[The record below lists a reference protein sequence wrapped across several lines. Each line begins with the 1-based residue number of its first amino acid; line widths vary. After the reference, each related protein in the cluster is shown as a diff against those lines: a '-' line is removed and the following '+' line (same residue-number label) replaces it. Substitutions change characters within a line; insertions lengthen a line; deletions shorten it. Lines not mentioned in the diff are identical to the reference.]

1 MELTVRPSRVS
12 CASTRS
18 SCPMST
24 ATTLRMNASSP
35 ATCDLVVAFTGGDYG
50 QFGVMQGFAEQ
61 LLREFVFPAA
71 AP

>member
-1 MELTVRPSRVS
+1 
-12 CASTRS
+12 
-18 SCPMST
+18 
-24 ATTLRMNASSP
+24 
-35 ATCDLVVAFTGGDYG
+35 VAFTGGDYG

>member
-1 MELTVRPSRVS
+1 MRTYSAGGNGGQFAYVVPER
-12 CASTRS
+12 
-18 SCPMST
+18 
-24 ATTLRMNASSP
+24 
-35 ATCDLVVAFTGGDYG
+35 DLVVSFTGGGYG